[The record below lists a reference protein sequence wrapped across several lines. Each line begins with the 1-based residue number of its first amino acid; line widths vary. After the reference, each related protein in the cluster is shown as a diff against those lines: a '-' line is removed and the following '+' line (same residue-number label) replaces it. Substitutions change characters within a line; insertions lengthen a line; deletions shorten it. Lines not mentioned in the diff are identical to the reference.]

1 MFRNLLTPVV
11 SHFAAGQRPT
21 TPAPPL
27 PLPQP
32 PAPLDAPPVA
42 SFRATLARLASD
54 GEGLLAQ
61 LAVSERRADELQ
73 TALNETRRQC
83 ETAVSAA
90 RAAADEEA
98 ALRRAALARLAQSE
112 SQSQT
117 GSGVLR
123 DPLRGALAE
132 SEEVA
137 VSALRRLPAEEL
149 QELYDRLG
157 LARDRVNAALVAA
170 RVAEAVREPCAICTE
185 QPMDIAFACGHRA
198 CQLCAPKLMLCH
210 ICRVPISSRL
220 RVY

>member
-1 MFRNLLTPVV
+1 VLQQLRQLRDALAALL
-11 SHFAAGQRPT
+11 
-21 TPAPPL
+21 
-27 PLPQP
+27 
-32 PAPLDAPPVA
+32 
-42 SFRATLARLASD
+42 
-54 GEGLLAQ
+54 EGL
-61 LAVSERRADELQ
+61 AVDGRGR
-73 TALNETRRQC
+73 
-83 ETAVSAA
+83 
-90 RAAADEEA
+90 EEA

-123 DPLRGALAE
+123 EADPLRGALAE